1 MIFGYLMLLIAIMIS
16 SVAAYYSVAGL
27 TAIFSASVLP
37 VIIMGGAL
45 EAGKI
50 AATVWLHNNWER
62 AGTAYKL
69 YLVPAIAFLM
79 LLTSMGIFGFLS
91 KAHNDQ
97 NLITGDVQSRISIYD
112 EKIKTARENIES
124 DRRQLKQMDEAV
136 DQVMGRSSDEK
147 GAEKANAIRKSQQRD
162 RAALAQD
169 IEANQKTIGR
179 LNDEAAPIRAENRKV
194 EAEVGPVKYIAAF
207 IYGSNPDSS
216 LLERAV
222 TWVIILIVIVFDPLA
237 LCLIL
242 AANKQLEWARQGVG
256 GWAHDKPAAWTQDA
270 VDHIGEHIKPVEPV
284 VEEPVVEEE
293 QPEPEQQEEDLEQF
307 FIRARLVAR
316 ALDTEEQQRL
326 THEANA
332 LLSIIDPAEQDLDT
346 VVEEIQQI
354 QLAEQEQQQA
364 LSTLAEEYDR
374 VAAENTQLKEWVGQ
388 LETDLRAAIALAQQ
402 ATVIQEPEPEIVA
415 DPEPEPEHAPKP
427 HNDGIHYK
435 GKAYSVEAFNVL
447 HPELVADNADESVPE
462 EIPAAGFG
470 TEFPKD
476 QKKGDMFLRVD
487 YLPSRLFKWNGIKWI
502 ETDKS
507 MTDAYAHDEAYI
519 RLLADKLQSGEYDL
533 EDLSDAEQ
541 AQVAEYLSR
550 TDAQ

>member
-62 AGTAYKL
+62 AGAAYKL

-112 EKIKTARENIES
+112 EKIKTAKENIES
-124 DRRQLKQMDEAV
+124 DRKQLKQMDEAV
-136 DQVMGRSSDEK
+136 DQVMGRSSDER
-147 GAEKANAIRKSQQRD
+147 GAERANAIRKSQQRD
-162 RAALAQD
+162 RTNLAQD
-169 IEANQKTIGR
+169 IEASQKTIGR

-256 GWAHDKPAAWTQDA
+256 GWTHDKPAVWTQDA
-270 VDHIGEHIKPVEPV
+270 VDHIGKHIKPVEPV
-284 VEEPVVEEE
+284 VEELAVEE
-293 QPEPEQQEEDLEQF
+293 QPDPETEQEEALEQF
-307 FIRARLVAR
+307 FIRAQLVAR
-316 ALDTEEQQRL
+316 ALDAEEDQRL

-332 LLSIIDPAEQDLDT
+332 RLSIMDPAEQDLDS
-346 VVEEIQQI
+346 VVEEIQEI
-354 QLAEQEQQQA
+354 QVAEYKQQQA
-364 LSTLAEEYDR
+364 LAALAEEYDR
-374 VAAENTQLKEWVGQ
+374 AVAENTQLREWVNQ
-388 LETDLRAAIALAQQ
+388 LETDLRAAILLAQQ
-402 ATVIQEPEPEIVA
+402 ATVTQELEPEIA
-415 DPEPEPEHAPKP
+415 AEPEHTPKP

-435 GKAYSVEAFNVL
+435 GKAYSIEAFNAL
-447 HPELVADNADESVPE
+447 HPGLVANNSEESIPE

-533 EDLSDAEQ
+533 EDLTDAEQ